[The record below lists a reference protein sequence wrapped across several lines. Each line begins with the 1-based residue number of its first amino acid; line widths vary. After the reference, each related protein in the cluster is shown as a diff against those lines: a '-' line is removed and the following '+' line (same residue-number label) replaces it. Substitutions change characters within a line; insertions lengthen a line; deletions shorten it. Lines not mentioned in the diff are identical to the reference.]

1 MQEHFKDTKR
11 ILRNHKSTM
20 QWSKGKQDEKTS
32 KYPQNTTQKAKHSN
46 Y

>member
-1 MQEHFKDTKR
+1 
-11 ILRNHKSTM
+11 M

-32 KYPQNTTQKAKHSN
+32 NYPQNTTQKAKHSK